1 MARLRV
7 IRALA
12 LAAIVSLFGP
22 AAAAAPHNEAEA
34 AQESLP
40 ARLTRLAEL
49 PARPRPTVLLS
60 GIATWYDAQRG
71 GGSSWY
77 TRQGILFYGAAG
89 PELRALVPHRYLGRY
104 RVVITSTLTGR
115 SIYVDVVDY
124 CSCEGR
130 AADPAD
136 DRLIDLSP
144 LVWRALGV
152 PLGRGVMPITMEVLR
167 P

>member
-1 MARLRV
+1 
-7 IRALA
+7 
-12 LAAIVSLFGP
+12 
-22 AAAAAPHNEAEA
+22 
-34 AQESLP
+34 
-40 ARLTRLAEL
+40 
-49 PARPRPTVLLS
+49 LLS

-71 GGSSWY
+71 GSSSWY
-77 TRQGILFYGAAG
+77 TREGILFYGAAG

-104 RVVITSTLTGR
+104 RVLITSTLTGR

-124 CSCEGR
+124 CSCKGR
-130 AADPAD
+130 VANPND